1 MKGTARFMAMGGA
14 FGALGGDLSS
24 LSQNPAGIG
33 VYRNNEI
40 GFTLDLDCQRSNSQT
55 EAGSFAIDNTKF
67 LLNNIGAVFTMR
79 LGSSTFPNFNVGF
92 TYNKG
97 ASFNREYEG
106 EMGLQNSMSNYIAGI
121 ANGENLTVGD
131 LTTTDDFNPYNP
143 GDYYASPWL
152 AILGYDSFLISP
164 QGKEDNPS
172 WFGQWGNGTKGS
184 GRFHVV
190 EKGSLDEYNIAL
202 GGNIANVVYWGMNFD
217 IVNFNYTMNSMWGEQ
232 LDNANVMLDEK
243 VGMQRMRADWNLS
256 NYYNVNGTGFNYQ
269 LGIIV
274 KPIQEL
280 RLGFAFHTPTW
291 YSLTENF
298 GAGTSFRYGDGET
311 FGAKTNNGQLAYNDM
326 NFRTPWKLMASVAGV
341 IGGRF
346 IISADYEWE
355 PMHAMRF
362 SQPSSYG
369 YGGGWDDGWDDGAWD
384 DDWGW
389 DPWYKPGSQAA
400 PAKKSSLNDPYYA
413 TNEDIRRYYRSTN
426 TLRLGAEYRVTPQF
440 SVRAGYSFVSSPVQ
454 QKAKDGKEIIYT
466 SGTMPN
472 YVFDNTTN
480 YISAGVGY
488 KYKKFYIDLAYVYKR
503 QSAEYHAYTSDPANP
518 EIPSPKADVTFN
530 NSQVVMSAG
539 FRF

>member
-1 MKGTARFMAMGGA
+1 MAMGGA

-55 EAGSFAIDNTKF
+55 AAGSFAIDNTKF

-172 WFGQWGNGTKGS
+172 WFGQWGSGTKGS

-243 VGMQRMRADWNLS
+243 IGMQRMRADWNLS

-274 KPIQEL
+274 KPIQE
-280 RLGFAFHTPTW
+280 
-291 YSLTENF
+291 
-298 GAGTSFRYGDGET
+298 
-311 FGAKTNNGQLAYNDM
+311 
-326 NFRTPWKLMASVAGV
+326 
-341 IGGRF
+341 IG
-346 IISADYEWE
+346 
-355 PMHAMRF
+355 
-362 SQPSSYG
+362 
-369 YGGGWDDGWDDGAWD
+369 
-384 DDWGW
+384 
-389 DPWYKPGSQAA
+389 
-400 PAKKSSLNDPYYA
+400 
-413 TNEDIRRYYRSTN
+413 
-426 TLRLGAEYRVTPQF
+426 
-440 SVRAGYSFVSSPVQ
+440 RAHV
-454 QKAKDGKEIIYT
+454 
-466 SGTMPN
+466 
-472 YVFDNTTN
+472 
-480 YISAGVGY
+480 
-488 KYKKFYIDLAYVYKR
+488 
-503 QSAEYHAYTSDPANP
+503 
-518 EIPSPKADVTFN
+518 
-530 NSQVVMSAG
+530 
-539 FRF
+539 